1 MPGPETLATEVRE
14 RAAGRPLVLLFDF
27 DGTLCEFQP
36 DPEAVFLPPE
46 RRDLLA
52 ALRDH
57 ATVGVVSGRRLD
69 DVRARCGVDDL
80 VVAGLHGLEIEGFG
94 ERFVHMDLDAAGAA
108 IADVSRA
115 LRDLVKPLPGAFV
128 EDKGASVALHFRES
142 DADAQRIAIDGFA
155 AAAAAHIES
164 GRLRLMRGSFVLE
177 LLPNIDW
184 NKGHAVKWIRERA
197 ERQLGPSFLVYVGDD
212 VTDQDAFAAVED
224 DGLPIAASDRV
235 TANARLDGPPA
246 VERFL
251 AALRAG

>member
-1 MPGPETLATEVRE
+1 MPGPEALAGEVRE
-14 RAAGRPLVLLFDF
+14 RAGGKPLVLLLDF
-27 DGTLCEFQP
+27 DGTLCEFQA

-46 RRDLLA
+46 RRDLLS
-52 ALRDH
+52 ALRER
-57 ATVGVVSGRRLD
+57 ATIGVVSGRRLA
-69 DVRARCGVDDL
+69 DVRARCGMDDL
-80 VVAGLHGLEIEGFG
+80 IVGGLHGLEIEGFG
-94 ERFVHMDLDAAGAA
+94 ERFVHPELDAASAA
-108 IADVSRA
+108 IAEVA
-115 LRDLVKPLPGAFV
+115 TTLRDLVGPLAGAFV

-155 AAAAAHIES
+155 TAAAAHIES
-164 GRLRLMRGSFVLE
+164 GRLRLMRGSYVLE

-197 ERQLGPSFLVYVGDD
+197 ERQLGPSFLVYIGDD

-251 AALRAG
+251 RALAG